1 MPKGGQ
7 PVILA
12 EVDGGDIFVNLIVF
26 FFMVVYFMI
35 LFNILFDLF
44 RDHGE
49 SGVKKA
55 LWVLVMFVA
64 PLFGPLIYLIVR
76 GGGMAQRSL
85 DAQKRTQAD
94 FDKYVQDTAGTG
106 DPASQIQKAHD
117 LLDKGAISQEEFDTL
132 KAKALASS

>member
-1 MPKGGQ
+1 M
-7 PVILA
+7 ILA
-12 EVDGGDIFVNLIVF
+12 EIDGGNLLWSLVAF

-44 RDHGE
+44 RDTEE

-55 LWVLVMFVA
+55 LWLLFMFVA
-64 PLFGPLIYLIVR
+64 PMFGPLIYLIVR

-85 DAQKRTQAD
+85 DAQQRAQAD
-94 FDKYVQDTAGTG
+94 FDKYVQDAAGSG
-106 DPASQIQKAHD
+106 DPASQIEKAHA
-117 LLDKGAISQEEFDTL
+117 LLDKGAISQEEFDAL

>member
-1 MPKGGQ
+1 
-7 PVILA
+7 VIFA
-12 EVDGGDIFVNLIVF
+12 EVESGDVFWSLIAF

-55 LWVLVMFVA
+55 LWLLLMFVF

-76 GGGMAQRSL
+76 GGGMAQRSI
-85 DAQKRTQAD
+85 DAQQAAQAK
-94 FDKYVQDTAGTG
+94 FDQYVQEQAGQG
-106 DPASQIQKAHD
+106 DPATQIEKAHA
-117 LLDKGAISQEEFDTL
+117 LLDKGAISQEEFDSL